1 MNSSDTLNFNLARTN
16 PLVVRQGLLQDKLKK
31 MSTSIDSDLIDQ
43 FQDRMVD
50 EHRINL
56 PTKDFKRYSKARD
69 MAYKGV
75 FEDDE

>member
-31 MSTSIDSDLIDQ
+31 MRTSIDSDLIDQ
-43 FQDRMVD
+43 FKDRMID
-50 EHRINL
+50 EHRVNL
-56 PTKDFKRYSKARD
+56 PTKDFKRFGKAKG
-69 MAYKGV
+69 MAYQGV

>member
-31 MSTSIDSDLIDQ
+31 MRTSIDSDLIDQ

-56 PTKDFKRYSKARD
+56 PTNDKKRFGKAKAL
-69 MAYKGV
+69 AYDVV